1 MVEKQEVIQLD
12 VKIFGV
18 LGQIG
23 RHQQLHSVLL
33 NGPVIQDVS
42 PCYVGVD
49 RHLHRGPGSRRHAN
63 QVYGSTSTLLLYMRN
78 RFFTEGYTHQLTSD
92 LVR

>member
-1 MVEKQEVIQLD
+1 MVKKQEVIQLD

-49 RHLHRGPGSRRHAN
+49 RHLYSGTGSRRHADE
-63 QVYGSTSTLLLYMRN
+63 VYGSTPSLLLDMRN
-78 RFFTEGYTHQLTSD
+78 RFFAEDYTHQLTSD